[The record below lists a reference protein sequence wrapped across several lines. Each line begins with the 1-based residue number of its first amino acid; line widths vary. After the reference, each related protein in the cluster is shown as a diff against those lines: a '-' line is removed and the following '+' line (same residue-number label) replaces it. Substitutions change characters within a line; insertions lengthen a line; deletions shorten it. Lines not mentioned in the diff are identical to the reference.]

1 MGRPNT
7 GEVTEWLWKDGRTI
21 TYGARV
27 RAYGHRH
34 RLIFGTNHQGWDRT
48 RAEIEV
54 ERILQE
60 VDAGIWMAPSKGT
73 SVKRAPIARPDGHQ
87 LFSSFARPILDAKK
101 SHDPAD
107 DVIASLNWRL
117 GYLIGHFGR
126 LELLDIDVARV
137 DGFRDDLAK
146 RAKVIRD
153 AAARGK
159 PLMKSVT
166 PKRGRPYKHI
176 EQPLSNESINE
187 ILMLLSEIMQRAVD
201 YGYVPHNPLKVGEH
215 SHRFLP
221 TP

>member
-1 MGRPNT
+1 MARPNT

-21 TYGARV
+21 TYGARIC
-27 RAYGHRH
+27 AYGHRH
-34 RLIFGTNHQGWDRT
+34 RLLFGTNHQGWDRT

-60 VDAGIWMAPSKGT
+60 VDAGIWMAPSKRT
-73 SVKRAPIARPDGHQ
+73 SVKRAQVARPDGHQ
-87 LFSSFARPILDAKK
+87 K

-117 GYLIGHFGR
+117 GYLIDHFGP

-166 PKRGRPYKHI
+166 PKPQRPSH
-176 EQPLSNESINE
+176 
-187 ILMLLSEIMQRAVD
+187 SERPWRSTSSTAAPRCRRSWIAA
-201 YGYVPHNPLKVGEH
+201 P
-215 SHRFLP
+215 
-221 TP
+221 